1 MIIVFIVNQSTY
13 NLYSILRSFFSIS
26 LILLLFMASSTLKDY
41 YATIFNQY
49 YDIFFH
55 ILPFLPWDVVLHLI
69 AHHVFIGNI
78 FFLVAQNNNALH
90 N

>member
-55 ILPFLPWDVVLHLI
+55 ILPFLPWDVCLTFNSTSCFHRQY
-69 AHHVFIGNI
+69 
-78 FFLVAQNNNALH
+78 FFLNSTEQ
-90 N
+90 